1 MTSNIP
7 IEPYTNTTV
16 TVTNSFSVSC
26 RSLNLF
32 ENASFTVDTFD
43 AENKLLNR
51 QVVPITNQQYLE
63 WNNNDEYIVQLMA
76 TILGFTI
83 ITTNGTEA
91 TIESG
96 P

>member
-16 TVTNSFSVSC
+16 TVTNSFNVSC

-43 AENKLLNR
+43 AENKLINR

-91 TIESG
+91 TIENG